1 MKEEGEEE
9 REGMTEVTTY
19 QGGRTQG
26 AGPALCE
33 ELGAWNKTLP
43 VPINSGNS
51 PTSQSRAFKKP

>member
-1 MKEEGEEE
+1 
-9 REGMTEVTTY
+9 MTEVTTY